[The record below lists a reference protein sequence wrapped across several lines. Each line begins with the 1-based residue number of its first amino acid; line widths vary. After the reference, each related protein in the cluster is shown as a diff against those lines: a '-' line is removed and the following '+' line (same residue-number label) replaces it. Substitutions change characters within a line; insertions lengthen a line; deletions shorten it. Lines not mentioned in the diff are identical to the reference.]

1 MVRRIPFALAAI
13 IIAWPAPAWA
23 VQPHGGPEGL
33 YVHQLGH
40 ILFFAAVVKL
50 WLLLR
55 ARFRAASRPWRRMRW
70 SAALF
75 ALWNVVAFTSHFFEV
90 QVATAVD
97 RGQVPPVWSAP
108 GDASLLSYLIYLS
121 SLDNLILVPAM
132 LYFYLG
138 LRGLL
143 GERP

>member
-1 MVRRIPFALAAI
+1 MVRGVPFALAAI
-13 IIAWPAPAWA
+13 IAALPIPVWA

-50 WLLLR
+50 WLLMR
-55 ARFRAASRPWRRMRW
+55 ARFRAASRPWLRMRW

-75 ALWNVVAFTSHFFEV
+75 ALWNVVAFTSHIFEV
-90 QVATAVD
+90 RVAMAVD
-97 RGQVPPVWSAP
+97 RGQAPPAWSAP
-108 GDASLLSYLIYLS
+108 DGLSFLSYLFYLS

-138 LRGLL
+138 LRGFL

>member
-1 MVRRIPFALAAI
+1 MVRGIPFALVAI
-13 IIAWPAPAWA
+13 FTAWPVPAWA
-23 VQPHGGPEGL
+23 VQPHGGAEGL

-108 GDASLLSYLIYLS
+108 GDASLLSYLIYIS